1 MTSIAKSVI
10 GLEELGFT
18 TKGSWKTLGAGL
30 LGFLALASY
39 AVYLTAPAWY
49 LLGVGRPVLPESLY
63 PLTAMVVLFITTAG
77 LTSAFVGATVGLLAL
92 WEVLGKTVS
101 FGRVRVFA
109 GLSYLFATLYPT
121 LFIHL
126 YASPRPDLDPW
137 LLAHNS
143 DAHGVL
149 FGMHRPVDLSHF
161 ILALIGV
168 GLLWGLGDK
177 LRTNRIAQA
186 AFVVVVLL
194 TYFSISLTLGF
205 HSTLLRIN
213 VG

>member
-10 GLEELGFT
+10 GLDELGFT

-49 LLGVGRPVLPESLY
+49 LLGVGRPTVPENLY
-63 PLTAMVVLFITTAG
+63 PLSAMVVLFITTGG
-77 LTSAFVGATVGLLAL
+77 LASAFVGATIGPLFL
-92 WEVLGKTVS
+92 WEVLGKEVS
-101 FGRVRVFA
+101 FAVVRVFA

-121 LFIHL
+121 IFIHL
-126 YASPRPDLDPW
+126 YGIPRPDLDPW
-137 LLAHNS
+137 LLTHNP
-143 DAHGVL
+143 DAHQVL
-149 FGMHRPVDLSHF
+149 FGMHQVVDLSHF
-161 ILALIGV
+161 VLALIGV

-186 AFVVVVLL
+186 AFIVVLLL

-213 VG
+213 LG